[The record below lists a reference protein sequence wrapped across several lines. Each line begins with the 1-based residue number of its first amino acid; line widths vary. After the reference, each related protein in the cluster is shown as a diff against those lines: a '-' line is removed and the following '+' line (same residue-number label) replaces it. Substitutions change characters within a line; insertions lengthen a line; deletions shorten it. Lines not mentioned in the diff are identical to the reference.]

1 MATCCTAA
9 ALEIRGYN
17 SDDINGNQKWLLHIP
32 GQWYWGSPPYFN
44 PNFTTFDATKLR
56 AIGWPEHPTEWT
68 RQIALVSPRHAVYA
82 THYTL
87 GAAWQI
93 NFLGSDGLQHAV
105 GIESQVPIVN
115 SQNQATDLMLVTLS
129 APVTAAGI
137 TPFKVLNL
145 ASEAAYLHKPLLVC
159 GSFVVAGTTEVQG
172 FTTPS
177 NDPGFDTTRFL
188 YFDYDRNATTDALH
202 RCNVRPGD
210 SGGPVFVM
218 ENGEPAIV
226 GTISSYDDLSPANGL
241 ENGPIFRS
249 YMSSLPS
256 YLPQLDA
263 LMDPQGYHM
272 KRFYP
277 ATTTLGTS
285 ASAPSPLRQMKP
297 GSISITTSNS
307 GAAMAHN
314 VSISITFPTA
324 PTSVSG
330 AGWICEAS
338 TPLVWTCR
346 RGGIANAASHSL
358 TVSWNSLTAV
368 ENLQLMVV
376 QSYDGGG
383 AITTNPNLPITQS
396 YASWINGVADTSFN
410 ADPDQ
415 DGISNL
421 IEYAFGGSP
430 SQAAA
435 LTSDGRSLRP
445 VLQKTM
451 SNLLVHYPLRT
462 DAAARGLTETLEFST
477 DMRTWS
483 SILPVGAST
492 SLAAYSPVAAGFAEA
507 TVTLPLSGLAYFVR
521 VRVILAE

>member
-32 GQWYWGSPPYFN
+32 GQWYWGSPPYPN
-44 PNFTTFDATKLR
+44 PSFTTFDATKLR
-56 AIGWPEHPTEWT
+56 AIGWPEHPTDWT

-115 SQNQATDLMLVTLS
+115 SQGQNTDLMLVTLS

-145 ASEAAYLHKPLLVC
+145 ANEAAYIHKPLLVC
-159 GSFVVAGTTEVQG
+159 GSFVVAGTTEIQG
-172 FTTPS
+172 FTTLT

-188 YFDYDRNATTDALH
+188 YFEYDRNATTDTLH
-202 RCNVRPGD
+202 RCNLRSGD

-226 GTISSYDDLSPANGL
+226 GTISGADDLSPENGQD
-241 ENGPIFRS
+241 NGPIFRN
-249 YMSSLPS
+249 YISSIPS

-263 LMDPQGYHM
+263 LMEVKGYHM

-285 ASAPSPLRQMKP
+285 ASSVTPLRQMKA
-297 GSISITTSNS
+297 GSVLITNSNS
-307 GAAMAHN
+307 GSAMAHN
-314 VSISITFPTA
+314 VVLSITFPTA
-324 PTSVSG
+324 PASVSG
-330 AGWICEAS
+330 TGWICDAS

-346 RGGIANAASHSL
+346 RGGTANGANSAL
-358 TVSWNSLTAV
+358 TASWNNLPVAQ
-368 ENLQLMVV
+368 NLQLTVT
-376 QSYDGGG
+376 QSYDGGSPV
-383 AITTNPNLPITQS
+383 TTNPSLPITQS
-396 YASWINGVADTSFN
+396 YASWINGVADTGFN
-410 ADPDQ
+410 SDPDQ

-430 SQAAA
+430 SQSSA
-435 LTSDGRSLRP
+435 LTPDGRSLRP
-445 VLQKTM
+445 VLTRAA
-451 SNLLVHYPLRT
+451 SNILIHYPLRT
-462 DAAARGLTETLEFST
+462 DAAARGLTETVEFST
-477 DMRTWS
+477 NMRTWS
-483 SILPVGAST
+483 NTLPIGAST
-492 SLAAYSPVAAGFAEA
+492 SLAAYSPIAAGFAEA
-507 TVTLPLSGLAYFVR
+507 TVTLPMGGPAYFVR
-521 VRVILAE
+521 VRVALVE

>member
-1 MATCCTAA
+1 
-9 ALEIRGYN
+9 
-17 SDDINGNQKWLLHIP
+17 
-32 GQWYWGSPPYFN
+32 
-44 PNFTTFDATKLR
+44 
-56 AIGWPEHPTEWT
+56 
-68 RQIALVSPRHAVYA
+68 
-82 THYTL
+82 
-87 GAAWQI
+87 
-93 NFLGSDGLQHAV
+93 
-105 GIESQVPIVN
+105 
-115 SQNQATDLMLVTLS
+115 
-129 APVTAAGI
+129 
-137 TPFKVLNL
+137 
-145 ASEAAYLHKPLLVC
+145 
-159 GSFVVAGTTEVQG
+159 
-172 FTTPS
+172 
-177 NDPGFDTTRFL
+177 
-188 YFDYDRNATTDALH
+188 
-202 RCNVRPGD
+202 
-210 SGGPVFVM
+210 
-218 ENGEPAIV
+218 
-226 GTISSYDDLSPANGL
+226 
-241 ENGPIFRS
+241 
-249 YMSSLPS
+249 MSSLPS

>member
-1 MATCCTAA
+1 MATCCTAS

-32 GQWYWGSPPYFN
+32 GQWLWGSPPYVN
-44 PNFTTFDATKLR
+44 PAFTTFDATKLR
-56 AIGWPEHPTEWT
+56 AIGWPEHPTDWT

-87 GAAWQI
+87 GADWQI

-115 SQNQATDLMLVTLS
+115 SQNQPTDLMLVTLS
-129 APVTAAGI
+129 APVTATGI

-145 ASEAAYLHKPLLVC
+145 ANEAAYLHKPLLVC
-159 GSFVVAGTTEVQG
+159 GSFVLASTSEIQG
-172 FTTPS
+172 FTTLS
-177 NDPGFDTTRFL
+177 NDPGFDTTRFI
-188 YFDYDRNATTDALH
+188 YFDYDRNATTDVLH
-202 RCNVRPGD
+202 RCNIRPGD

-241 ENGPIFRS
+241 ENGPVFRN
-249 YMSSLPS
+249 YVSSIPS

-263 LMDPQGYHM
+263 SMDAQGYHM

-277 ATTTLGTS
+277 AVTTLGTNVT
-285 ASAPSPLRQMKP
+285 AGAPLRQMKP
-297 GSISITTSNS
+297 GSISITTANS
-307 GAAMAHN
+307 GAATAHN
-314 VSISITFPTA
+314 VVLSLTFPTV

-330 AGWICEAS
+330 AGWICESS

-346 RGGIANAASHSL
+346 RGGIANAAGSSL
-358 TVSWNSLTAV
+358 TVSWNSLPV
-368 ENLQLMVV
+368 VGNLQLTAV

-383 AITTNPNLPITQS
+383 VITTNPSLPITQS

-410 ADPDQ
+410 ADPDR

-430 SQAAA
+430 SQSAA
-435 LTSDGRSLRP
+435 LTPDGRSLRP
-445 VLQKTM
+445 VLEKM
-451 SNLLVHYPLRT
+451 ASNLLIHYPLRT
-462 DAAARGLTETLEFST
+462 DAAARGLTETLEFSA
-477 DMRTWS
+477 DMRSWS
-483 SILPVGAST
+483 NTLPVGAST

-507 TVTLPLSGLAYFVR
+507 TVTLPLNGQAYFVR
-521 VRVILAE
+521 VRVTLAE